1 MPETDPPTQQSSEAN
16 TFSSW
21 LDIPTFLLTKKEGR
35 FLTIIFMIVLGV
47 AMVAIAHL
55 SNRIEINTAVGT
67 LIVKSGNTQNAIFLL
82 NPAGEKGTPWV
93 ATGIKVKKG
102 DKLKISATGKIHLA
116 LKSLNF
122 SLLFPHEYRL
132 IRKGPGW
139 EWIDPGG
146 LPEEYSAQI
155 PPTRNEFKILKDQK
169 YGKLLL
175 SIRNDEERILEPRAI
190 GIKQDEISINHDGEI
205 MLTVNDIWL
214 NDKAKEAYVPPKSN
228 SDYYLREARQYATL
242 SGEDFSKWSPT
253 IELQKQQ
260 EQYIKREKDWNV
272 IKEDNK
278 WNAWYEDN
286 IGSFSVSITVN
297 K

>member
-1 MPETDPPTQQSSEAN
+1 MIEHAQKQLQFLIDNKQIRNFLFGLGVSG
-16 TFSSW
+16 
-21 LDIPTFLLTKKEGR
+21 LLTYA
-35 FLTIIFMIVLGV
+35 IFSLNKTVEVSTEL
-47 AMVAIAHL
+47 
-55 SNRIEINTAVGT
+55 GT
-67 LIVKSGNTQNAIFLL
+67 LSIKSGNTQNAIFLL
-82 NPAGEKGTPWV
+82 NPTGEKGTPWV

-122 SLLFPHEYRL
+122 SILFPHEYRF

-155 PPTRNEFKILKDQK
+155 PPTRDEFKILKDQK

-190 GIKQDEISINHDGEI
+190 GIKQDEMSINHDGEI

-228 SDYYLREARQYATL
+228 SDYYLREARQYATMN
-242 SGEDFSKWSPT
+242 GEDFSKWSPT
-253 IELQKQQ
+253 IALQKQQ
-260 EQYIKREKDWNV
+260 EQYVKREKDWNV

>member
-1 MPETDPPTQQSSEAN
+1 MTEPNFPKSSLEIITN
-16 TFSSW
+16 
-21 LDIPTFLLTKKEGR
+21 FLARREGK
-35 FLTIIFMIVLGV
+35 FLMVVLGV
-47 AMVAIAHL
+47 VMVAIIFL
-55 SNRIEINTAVGT
+55 SNRIEINTGVGT
-67 LIVKSGNTQNAIFLL
+67 LIIKSGNTQNAIFLL
-82 NPAGEKGTPWV
+82 NPAGEKGTPWIG
-93 ATGIKVKKG
+93 TGIKVKKG
-102 DKLKISATGKIHLA
+102 DKLKTSATGKIHLA

-122 SLLFPHEYRL
+122 SILFPYEYRL

-155 PPTRNEFKILKDQK
+155 PSTRNEFKILKDQK

-205 MLTVNDIWL
+205 MLSVNDIWL
-214 NDKAKEAYVPPKSN
+214 NDKAKEAYVPPQSN
-228 SDYYLREARQYATL
+228 SDYYLREARQYATMY
-242 SGEDFSKWSPT
+242 GQDFSQWSPT
-253 IELQKQQ
+253 IKLQKQQ
-260 EQYIKREKDWNV
+260 EQYVKREKDWNV

-297 K
+297 

>member
-1 MPETDPPTQQSSEAN
+1 MTEPTTQPQVLGSLISNFISKIYSNEK
-16 TFSSW
+16 
-21 LDIPTFLLTKKEGR
+21 IRIFLLGLVIGGL
-35 FLTIIFMIVLGV
+35 LTYAIFSFDKNVEVKTDLGTFN
-47 AMVAIAHL
+47 I
-55 SNRIEINTAVGT
+55 
-67 LIVKSGNTQNAIFLL
+67 KSGNTQNAIFLL

-116 LKSLNF
+116 LKSLNL
-122 SLLFPHEYRL
+122 SILFPYEYRF

-175 SIRNDEERILEPRAI
+175 SIRNDEEQILEPRAI

-214 NDKAKEAYVPPKSN
+214 NDKAKDAYVPPKSN
-228 SDYYLREARQYATL
+228 SDYYLREARQFAVMK
-242 SGEDFSKWSPT
+242 GDDFSKWSPT
-253 IELQKQQ
+253 TELQKEQ
-260 EQYIKREKDWNV
+260 EQYIKREKDWNT